1 MRVQMMSLGGEDV
14 TQCCRAVF
22 AALLWHTQ
30 HLRDDVQ
37 RFVTERGT
45 AGVKDGV
52 VQAFNTAEG
61 LRMHLVSTCKLSRSE
76 YLGQS

>member
-14 TQCCRAVF
+14 THCCRAVF

-61 LRMHLVSTCKLSRSE
+61 LRMHLVSTCKL
-76 YLGQS
+76 